1 MRKLLILFQESLK
14 QNSAANSF
22 TTAEISLSV
31 NLFIKKNTSSRCV
44 LSMHKLSNHDHVI
57 YGAAKEAAEDKLA
70 YLSTNLNSAPSPTA
84 RKPNFRHMEED

>member
-31 NLFIKKNTSSRCV
+31 NLFIKKKHFLPLRF
-44 LSMHKLSNHDHVI
+44 I
-57 YGAAKEAAEDKLA
+57 YAQAK
-70 YLSTNLNSAPSPTA
+70 
-84 RKPNFRHMEED
+84 